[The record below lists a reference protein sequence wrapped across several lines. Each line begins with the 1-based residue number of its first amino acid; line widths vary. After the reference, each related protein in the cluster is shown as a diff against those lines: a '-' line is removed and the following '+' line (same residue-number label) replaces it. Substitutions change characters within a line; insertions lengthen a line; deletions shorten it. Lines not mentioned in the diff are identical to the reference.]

1 MNFINVILYLKTN
14 KLKPCQ
20 IKFNYVGRDPDN
32 NWGLKHFICYRTLN
46 PPKTIDSYD
55 NTQFLYHA
63 D

>member
-20 IKFNYVGRDPDN
+20 IKFNYVGRDPDY
-32 NWGLKHFICYRTLN
+32 NWGLKHVICYRTLH

-55 NTQFLYHA
+55 NT
-63 D
+63 